1 MENNL
6 EKVYDTIIIRF
17 SGELWL
23 KKLWTRKYYEK
34 RLAKNLKQTLKH
46 YNISYSRLNR
56 KHGRFYLKTKSTI
69 RATSQLA
76 KVFGISSISPAV
88 ETTSEIDDIIKYGLK
103 LAEIALKNG
112 NSFAVRCKRVGKH
125 NFSSSYIQ
133 KQLGKKVLDHFDQK
147 LDLRVDLGKPDIIL
161 GVEIRD
167 NQAFIFLETFEAV
180 GGMPLGV
187 QPRLVGLF
195 SGGIDSVIGLWLVMK
210 RGCPVIPVYF
220 DNSPFTDITTTERA
234 IRVAEKLFKWSIG
247 FPKKIYIVQHGE
259 NLKQI
264 METDR
269 KYSCLLCKR
278 MMYRVAERIADKL
291 HAEGIVTGEAIGEQ
305 ASQTL
310 TNLRVLNMV
319 VKNYPVHRPL
329 LGFDK
334 QETEKLSRKIG
345 TFEASSK
352 KAAPCTAVPY
362 QPSTKAKLEAIRK
375 AEEKLD
381 IEVMIKRTL
390 ESIKIVEIEK

>member
-1 MENNL
+1 MEDSL

-46 YNISYSRLNR
+46 YNISYSELSR
-56 KHGRFYLKTKSTI
+56 KHGRFYLKTKSSI
-69 RATSQLA
+69 EARNRLVQ
-76 KVFGISSISPAV
+76 VFGISSISPAV
-88 ETTSEIDDIIKYGLK
+88 ETTSKIDDIIKKSLNLSK
-103 LAEIALKNG
+103 LILKNG

-125 NFSSSYIQ
+125 NYSSSDIQ
-133 KQLGKKVLDHFDQK
+133 KQLGKKILDYFDQK
-147 LDLRVDLGKPDIIL
+147 LDLRVDLGEPDIIF

-167 NQAFIFLETFEAV
+167 NQAFIYLETVKAA

-187 QPRLVGLF
+187 QPKLIGLF
-195 SGGIDSVIGLWLVMK
+195 SGGIDSVVGLWLVMK
-210 RGCPVIPVYF
+210 RGCPVVPVYF
-220 DNSPFTDITTTERA
+220 DNSPFTDKTTTERA
-234 IRVAEKLFKWSIG
+234 LKVAEKLFNWSIG
-247 FPKKIYIVQHGE
+247 FPRKIYIVQHGE

-264 METDR
+264 METNR
-269 KYSCLLCKR
+269 KYSCILCKR
-278 MMYRVAERIADKL
+278 MMYRVAERIADKFR
-291 HAEGIVTGEAIGEQ
+291 AEGIVTGEAIGEQ

-310 TNLRVLNMV
+310 TNLRVLNTA

-334 QETEKLSRKIG
+334 RDTEKLSRNIG

-352 KAAPCTAVPY
+352 KAASCTAFPR
-362 QPSTKAKLEAIRK
+362 QPSTKAKLEDVQK
-375 AEEKLD
+375 AEQKLD
-381 IEVMIKRTL
+381 IESMVRRTL
-390 ESIKIVEIEK
+390 ESIKIIEI

>member
-69 RATSQLA
+69 KAASKL
-76 KVFGISSISPAV
+76 KKIFGISSISPAV

-125 NFSSSYIQ
+125 NFSSSDIQ
-133 KQLGKKVLDHFDQK
+133 KQLGKKVLDYFDQK